1 MGGVLTQAFSWRAT
15 FWFLAIFVGA
25 CFMLF
30 VPFRDT
36 FRRERSLVYQS
47 ALRRRL
53 RAQQS
58 SEASSVSQETAVS
71 PAVPGGGQQEKS
83 EAVGGDERREEGGEG
98 RREGDVEKQQEVRI
112 DADAVAGPLKEVK
125 LSLSDVNPVKP
136 IVHVLRRLNNVAMFL
151 ASGASSSPAPAKTE
165 LC

>member
-1 MGGVLTQAFSWRAT
+1 M
-15 FWFLAIFVGA
+15 
-25 CFMLF
+25 
-30 VPFRDT
+30 
-36 FRRERSLVYQS
+36 
-47 ALRRRL
+47 
-53 RAQQS
+53 
-58 SEASSVSQETAVS
+58 S
-71 PAVPGGGQQEKS
+71 PAVPGGGQQEKR

-151 ASGASSSPAPAKTE
+151 ASGVSSSHAPAKIK